1 VKAEVR
7 AYTSAHPEI
16 SEGVRMEDSQVR
28 FVPLAVKTVVCH
40 TITYFIMGLLA
51 YNLLNYQAF
60 IDNPCSGMRPITS
73 LWVILGTPLQIFRA
87 VLFASIFYLLRG
99 QLFGRKRGWLV
110 MAWMLIGIGILGTFA
125 APSGSLEGFI
135 FLTAPVKVQIKGYF
149 EVVTQ
154 ALLLSALLS
163 YWVNHPAR
171 KWMNWTLGAGYVIAA
186 GLPLLALV
194 APKR

>member
-1 VKAEVR
+1 
-7 AYTSAHPEI
+7 
-16 SEGVRMEDSQVR
+16 MEDSQVR
-28 FVPLAVKTVVCH
+28 FVPLAMKTVVCH
-40 TITYFIMGLLA
+40 TITYFIMGILA

-73 LWVILGTPLQIFRA
+73 LWVILSAPLQIFRA
-87 VLFASIFYLLRG
+87 VLCASIFYLLRA

-125 APSGSLEGFI
+125 APGGSLEGFI
-135 FLTAPVKVQIKGYF
+135 FLTMPVKAQTKGYL

-154 ALLLSALLS
+154 ALLLTALLT
-163 YWVNHPAR
+163 YWVNHPAK
-171 KWMNWTLGAGYVIAA
+171 KWMNWTLGVGYVLAA